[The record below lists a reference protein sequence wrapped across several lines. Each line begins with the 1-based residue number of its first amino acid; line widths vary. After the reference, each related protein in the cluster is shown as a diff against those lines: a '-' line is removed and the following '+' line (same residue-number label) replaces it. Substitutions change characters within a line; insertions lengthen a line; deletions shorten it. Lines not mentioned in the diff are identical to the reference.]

1 MINKKNLWFLTLF
14 SLVLVLSIYYVTI
27 PSELLITSNGS
38 INESVLNEEGNDD
51 NVGSVSVEE
60 SDMIS
65 ALKVEDNNNTLESIN
80 KVKETLTN
88 PSSSIEEKNKAFE
101 ELKTIN
107 NIASEEETLEQ
118 KIKDTHKLSAFV
130 KIDGNQIRVVV
141 DSKEHDTKLAN
152 EIMRTVQDSY
162 DKKMYISVKFNS

>member
-14 SLVLVLSIYYVTI
+14 SLVLVLSIYYVSI
-27 PSELLITSNGS
+27 HSELLVSSNGNIKEEVVSGDKDDTSNVS
-38 INESVLNEEGNDD
+38 I
-51 NVGSVSVEE
+51 EE

-65 ALKVEDNNNTLESIN
+65 ALKVEDNANTLESIN
-80 KVKETLTN
+80 KLKETLTN
-88 PSSSIEEKNKAFE
+88 PTSSIEDKNKAFE

-118 KIKDTHKLSAFV
+118 KIKDTYKLSAFV
-130 KIDGNQIRVVV
+130 KVSGDQIRVVV
-141 DSKEHDTKLAN
+141 DSKEHDMKLAN
-152 EIMRTVQDSY
+152 SIMRTIQESY

>member
-118 KIKDTHKLSAFV
+118 KIKDTYKLSAFV

>member
-38 INESVLNEEGNDD
+38 INESVLNEEGNDE
-51 NVGSVSVEE
+51 VGSVSVEE

-118 KIKDTHKLSAFV
+118 KIKDTYKLSAFV

-152 EIMRTVQDSY
+152 EIMRAVQDSY

>member
-14 SLVLVLSIYYVTI
+14 SLVLVLSIYYVSI
-27 PSELLITSNGS
+27 PSELLVSSNGNIKEEVVSGGKDDTFNVS
-38 INESVLNEEGNDD
+38 I
-51 NVGSVSVEE
+51 EE

-65 ALKVEDNNNTLESIN
+65 ALKVEDNANTLESIN
-80 KVKETLTN
+80 KLKETLTN
-88 PSSSIEEKNKAFE
+88 PTSSIEDKNKAFE

-118 KIKDTHKLSAFV
+118 KIKDTYKLSAFV
-130 KIDGNQIRVVV
+130 KVSGDQIRVVV
-141 DSKEHDTKLAN
+141 DSKEHDMKLAN
-152 EIMRTVQDSY
+152 SIMRTIQESY

>member
-14 SLVLVLSIYYVTI
+14 SLVLVLSIYYVSI
-27 PSELLITSNGS
+27 PSELLVSSNGNIKEEVVSGSKDDTSNVS
-38 INESVLNEEGNDD
+38 I
-51 NVGSVSVEE
+51 EE

-65 ALKVEDNNNTLESIN
+65 ALKVEDNANTLESIN
-80 KVKETLTN
+80 KLKATLTN
-88 PSSSIEEKNKAFE
+88 PTSSIEDKNKAFE

-118 KIKDTHKLSAFV
+118 KIKDTYKLSAFV
-130 KIDGNQIRVVV
+130 KVSGDQIRVVV
-141 DSKEHDTKLAN
+141 DSKEHDMKLAN
-152 EIMRTVQDSY
+152 SIMRTIQESY

>member
-14 SLVLVLSIYYVTI
+14 SLVLVLSIYYVSI
-27 PSELLITSNGS
+27 PSELLVSSNGNIKEEVVSNNSNTDTSNVS
-38 INESVLNEEGNDD
+38 I
-51 NVGSVSVEE
+51 EE

-65 ALKVEDNNNTLESIN
+65 ALKVEDNANTLESIN
-80 KVKETLTN
+80 KLKETLTN
-88 PSSSIEEKNKAFE
+88 PTSSIEDKNKAFE

-118 KIKDTHKLSAFV
+118 KIKDTYKLSAFV
-130 KIDGNQIRVVV
+130 KVSGDQIRVVV
-141 DSKEHDTKLAN
+141 DSKEHDMKLAN
-152 EIMRTVQDSY
+152 SIMRTIQESY

>member
-14 SLVLVLSIYYVTI
+14 SLVLVLSIYYVSI
-27 PSELLITSNGS
+27 PSELLVSSNGNIKEEVVSGGKDDTSNVS
-38 INESVLNEEGNDD
+38 I
-51 NVGSVSVEE
+51 EE

-65 ALKVEDNNNTLESIN
+65 ALKVEDNANTLESIS
-80 KVKETLTN
+80 KLKETLTN
-88 PSSSIEEKNKAFE
+88 PTSSIEDKNKAFE

-118 KIKDTHKLSAFV
+118 KIKDTYKLSAFV
-130 KIDGNQIRVVV
+130 KVSGDQIRVVV
-141 DSKEHDTKLAN
+141 DSKEHDMKLAN
-152 EIMRTVQDSY
+152 SIMRTIQESY